1 MHSPFAIDTAVIRAP
16 RGICAASIAT
26 TTTSTGTDTT
36 GGAGCGSETD

>member
-1 MHSPFAIDTAVIRAP
+1 MHSPSTIDRFAARAP

-26 TTTSTGTDTT
+26 TTTSTGTGTT